1 MHCYHI
7 YSWQT
12 VASKLHTWFE
22 TLGWQPQW
30 IMEPTTI
37 KAPTV
42 KPTEDEIIEI
52 INIDI
57 IVNDITL

>member
-12 VASKLHTWFE
+12 AASKLHTWFE
-22 TLGWQPQW
+22 NTWMATTV
-30 IMEPTTI
+30 IMESTTT
-37 KAPTV
+37 PTV

-52 INIDI
+52 IIVDI
-57 IVNDITL
+57 IGDEM